1 MKVSVQSLLSLF
13 LCLSLG
19 SCDPIANTK
28 EPEVY
33 YQNSVEVDT
42 TVSIE
47 HEDLVNFKCAV
58 VVSPDE
64 DKFNIDKSSYESI
77 NDSLATETQ
86 LYLSDALHYLDSTST
101 KVLARKSKG
110 EIVFQLKSG
119 KKVMKNLSAY
129 SWQIL
134 FFNGFEEPKEVD
146 MSIIDKEFKAYM
158 K

>member
-1 MKVSVQSLLSLF
+1 MKLSLYYILLF
-13 LCLSLG
+13 VFCCLLFA
-19 SCDPIANTK
+19 CDPVANTK

-33 YQNSVEVDT
+33 YANSSDIDS

-64 DKFNIDKSSYESI
+64 DKFNVDKSSYESI

-119 KKVMKNLSAY
+119 KKIMKSLAPY
-129 SWQIL
+129 SWQII
-134 FFNGFEEPKEVD
+134 FFNL
-146 MSIIDKEFKAYM
+146 
-158 K
+158 

>member
-1 MKVSVQSLLSLF
+1 MKVSVQSLFSLF

-86 LYLSDALHYLDSTST
+86 LYLSDAL
-101 KVLARKSKG
+101 
-110 EIVFQLKSG
+110 
-119 KKVMKNLSAY
+119 N
-129 SWQIL
+129 
-134 FFNGFEEPKEVD
+134 
-146 MSIIDKEFKAYM
+146 
-158 K
+158 